1 MGCELHIAP
10 ELTPQHSLQIIEIA
24 LTLFAL
30 LVAFGAPALGS
41 AAFEAVERGARKLAA
56 RRSLAILLIALAA
69 PAIRLAILSWRPIP
83 QPAIHD
89 EFSYL
94 LAADTFAS
102 GRLANSTHPL
112 WTHFETFHVNQFPTY
127 MSMYFPG
134 QGMALAFGQKF
145 LGGPWFAVCASVGL
159 MCAAVCWMLYGWLP
173 PGWALLG
180 GALVVLRVGVASYWM
195 DSYWGGALP
204 AMGGAMVLGALPR
217 LMRRPRGRTALLLG
231 LGCAILV
238 NTRPYEGLLLS
249 LPVAAALLV
258 WMFRRRAH
266 WRLIGT
272 RVVIPLSMVLLL
284 TAAAMAYYNSRVF
297 GNPLTPPYR
306 INRATYAVAPVFI
319 WQSTGPQP
327 VYRHEV
333 MRRFYLQWELTV
345 FNKAR
350 TAAGFLQNVSVKIG
364 LAVAF
369 FLGPLLAVPLV
380 MLPRVL
386 RDRRWLF
393 LTAAAAVFAAG
404 QALNAFS
411 VPHYFAPAT
420 ALVYAIVL
428 LSMRHLRGWRYRN
441 QPAGLFL
448 VRVLPLLCAVTL
460 AFQIAR
466 SAGIPPKESPRAA
479 IERRLEA
486 LPGPQLAIVRYT
498 PGHDYMG
505 EWVYNRADIDGAKLV
520 WAREMDRDHNRQLL
534 DYFKDRQ
541 AWLIEPDQKPPRIS
555 PYTP

>member
-1 MGCELHIAP
+1 MR
-10 ELTPQHSLQIIEIA
+10 Q
-24 LTLFAL
+24 
-30 LVAFGAPALGS
+30 
-41 AAFEAVERGARKLAA
+41 
-56 RRSLAILLIALAA
+56 SLAIILVALAA
-69 PAIRLAILSWRPIP
+69 PAIRLSILPWRPIP
-83 QPAIHD
+83 HPAIHD

-102 GRLANSTHPL
+102 GRLTNPTHPL
-112 WTHFETFHVNQFPTY
+112 WPHFESFHITQVPTY

-134 QGMALAFGQKF
+134 QGMALALGQKF
-145 LGGPWFAVCASVGL
+145 LGGPWFAVCASIGL
-159 MCAAVCWMLYGWLP
+159 MCGAVCWMLYGWLP

-204 AMGGAMVLGALPR
+204 AIGGALVLGALPR
-217 LMRRPRGRTALLLG
+217 LMRRPRVRTALLLG
-231 LGCAILV
+231 LGLAILV

-249 LPVAAALLV
+249 LPAATALLI
-258 WMFRRRAH
+258 WMFRRRAG

-272 RVVIPLSMVLLL
+272 RVVIPISMVLLL
-284 TAAAMAYYNSRVF
+284 TAAAMAYYNYRVF

-306 INRATYAVAPVFI
+306 INRATYAVAPVLI
-319 WQSTGPQP
+319 WQSLAPQP

-333 MRRFYLQWELTV
+333 MRRFYLEWELAV
-345 FNKAR
+345 FRKAR
-350 TAAGFLQNVSVKIG
+350 TAAGFLENVSVKTG

-380 MLPRVL
+380 MLPRLV
-386 RDRRWLF
+386 RDRRCRF
-393 LTAAAAVFAAG
+393 LGAAAAVFAAG

-420 ALVYAIVL
+420 AMVYAIL
-428 LSMRHLRGWRYRN
+428 LMSMRYLRCWRYRK

-448 VRVLPLLCAVTL
+448 VRTLPILCAVAV
-460 AFQIAR
+460 AFQVAR
-466 SAGIPPKESPRAA
+466 STGVPARGLPRASMQH
-479 IERRLEA
+479 RLEA

-498 PGHDYMG
+498 PEHDYMG
-505 EWVYNRADIDGAKLV
+505 EWVYNHADIDGSKVV
-520 WAREMDRDHNRQLL
+520 WAREMDRDRNRELL
-534 DYFKDRQ
+534 DYFRNRQ
-541 AWLIEPDQKPPRIS
+541 AWLIEPDQNPPRVS